1 MTDAVSFIL
10 NDKNDL
16 TEIYTALRA
25 GQRKIKT
32 GQYDFYFQG
41 IRYPKFFII
50 AMFIGSVWFQ
60 SLGDVSPYVC
70 SYYF

>member
-1 MTDAVSFIL
+1 MTDAVPFIS

-16 TEIYTALRA
+16 TEFYTALRA

-32 GQYDFYFQG
+32 GQYDFNLQG
-41 IRYPKFFII
+41 IRYPKSSIK
-50 AMFIGSVWFQ
+50 AMFIGFWFQ